1 MLCDAMISGIALRHC
16 VFRVISMSLL
26 ARLVEKLTFSLMVIG
41 VIAVVA
47 MMLHITLDVVLR
59 TTFNISVPATERIV
73 TRYYMVALSLLPLGW
88 VEWSKNMIAVEAFTQ
103 LYGKLGF
110 LILSVSSSLLSTV
123 IYYLLATATWV
134 QAVEQYNLGSYIM
147 SLNLVIPIWPAYF
160 FVPVAMFVAMIV
172 CVARIPLILK
182 QRY

>member
-1 MLCDAMISGIALRHC
+1 MECDAISCGIALRHF
-16 VFRVISMSLL
+16 VSRVMGMSLL
-26 ARLVEKLTFSLMVIG
+26 AKLVEKLTFSLMVIG

-73 TRYYMVALSLLPLGW
+73 TRYYMVALALLPLGW

-103 LYGKLGF
+103 LYGKIGF
-110 LILSVSSSLLSTV
+110 LILSVLTSLLSTV
-123 IYYLLATATWV
+123 IYYLLGVATWV

-160 FVPVAMFVAMIV
+160 FVPAALFVAMVV
-172 CVARIPLILK
+172 CVARIPLMLK
-182 QRY
+182 NRY